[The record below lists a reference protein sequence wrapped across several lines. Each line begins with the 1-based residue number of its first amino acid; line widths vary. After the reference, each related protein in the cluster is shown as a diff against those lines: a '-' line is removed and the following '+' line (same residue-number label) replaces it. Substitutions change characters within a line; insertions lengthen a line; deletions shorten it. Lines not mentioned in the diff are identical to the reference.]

1 MRTFQNEAEAIALA
15 NDCEYG
21 LVATV
26 VGADAV
32 QTDRIADAL
41 EAGHVWINAPQR
53 IFVETSWGGFKA
65 SGLGRELGPWGLS
78 SYLEVKHT
86 TRQQVTGRANNKQ
99 RALTP

>member
-15 NDCEYG
+15 NDCDFG

-26 VGADAV
+26 VGADAAR
-32 QTDRIADAL
+32 TDRIADAL
-41 EAGHVWINAPQR
+41 EAGHVWINSPQT
-53 IFVETSWGGFKA
+53 IFLETSWGGFKA

-86 TRQQVTGRANNKQ
+86 TRQHIIERSNNEQ
-99 RALTP
+99 RALTS